1 MQISLDYYRI
11 LGVPVQAESH
21 LIEQAY
27 EDRIQQLPHHSYTEY
42 AIASRKDLV
51 IKAYQVLIN
60 EQSRHEYESSFFH
73 NQQETSTGEVFR
85 EVSIAIEN
93 NLFIGALIIL
103 LDLGEY
109 ELVLR
114 LAKPYLKDKKLAEQL
129 TEDKEEFSQLWQ
141 DLVLTVVLAH
151 LELAREEWH
160 DHEYDSA
167 ANSLQES
174 DQLLTEEELFTSI
187 RKEIKQDLGKLR
199 PYQVLELFTK
209 HQNDPK
215 LRSKGLKLLQE
226 MFDTRGGIENQEID
240 ESGLD
245 VDGFLRF
252 IQQIRGYLTAK
263 EQQELFEQEA
273 QRPSP
278 AASYLAASACIARG
292 LTERKPELIV
302 QAKNYLI
309 SLTLQ
314 QDVHLEQSICSLLL
328 GQTTEAEFSL
338 THSKEQDVIDYI
350 KEISEDSPDLLPG
363 LCLYAEKWLQTEIF
377 PQFKDL
383 RSRTASLQ
391 EYFADTFVQRYLESL
406 SPPLNT
412 ENEDLSS
419 DIELANLE
427 MDNPQSL
434 LSGNSEIEIS
444 ENVSTETTSETEADN
459 DDEHLPSLM
468 INTENLEEQN
478 LTGFEDF
485 LTPDISNDNEN
496 TYSYSDAATSEL
508 SNTPPKD
515 SSIPPLSQE
524 TENEIDKTVPD
535 NSWKRGDKTILSIL
549 IALISLITLSFIASK
564 LWSKFRGNNEQLEI
578 YLSQP
583 IIELPSPPKTV
594 PPQNQTNNNIEGK
607 LNKNTALKIINQ
619 WLNAKKEATGP
630 KYNLTKLNQ
639 ILTEPQLSLWIA
651 NGKTLRAKNAY
662 RRYEHQVEILSA
674 EVNPQNTNQ
683 GIVKALVKEKSQYYL
698 NGALRSNLSYDDN
711 LVVDYSVVKEGN
723 QWFIKGVKVVK
734 SN

>member
-1 MQISLDYYRI
+1 MI
-11 LGVPVQAESH
+11 PPESVH
-21 LIEQAY
+21 Q
-27 EDRIQQLPHHSYTEY
+27 
-42 AIASRKDLV
+42 
-51 IKAYQVLIN
+51 
-60 EQSRHEYESSFFH
+60 
-73 NQQETSTGEVFR
+73 
-85 EVSIAIEN
+85 
-93 NLFIGALIIL
+93 
-103 LDLGEY
+103 EY

-114 LAKPYLKDKKLAEQL
+114 LAKPYLKGKNLAEQL
-129 TEDKEEFSQLWQ
+129 TENKEEFSQLWQ

-209 HQNDPK
+209 HQNDTK

-240 ESGLD
+240 ESGLN

-252 IQQIRGYLTAK
+252 IQQIRSYLTSK

-338 THSKEQDVIDYI
+338 THSKEQDVIDHI

-383 RSRTASLQ
+383 SNRTASLQ

-412 ENEDLSS
+412 ENENLSS
-419 DIELANLE
+419 DIELTNLE

-434 LSGNSEIEIS
+434 LSSNSEREIS

-459 DDEHLPSLM
+459 DDENLPSLM
-468 INTENLEEQN
+468 INTENLEEPN

-496 TYSYSDAATSEL
+496 TYSYSDVATSEL
-508 SNTPPKD
+508 TNTPPKNP
-515 SSIPPLSQE
+515 SIPPLSQE
-524 TENEIDKTVPD
+524 TENELDKTVPD

-594 PPQNQTNNNIEGK
+594 TAQNSTNNNKEGK

-630 KYNLTKLNQ
+630 NHNLTKLNQ

-651 NGKTLRAKNAY
+651 NGKTLRANNAY
-662 RRYEHQVEILSA
+662 RRYEHQVKILSA
-674 EVNPQNTNQ
+674 EVNPQNSNQ

-698 NGALRSNLSYDDN
+698 NGALLSKLSYDDN